1 MNLFNLGCAQGLT
14 YTGLHFKCHEDT
26 SSQTGRPAALP
37 PGRAPPA
44 VRAEAPPARASPR
57 PPISTRR
64 IYRGTLRMRKAAARP
79 EVCSLRLR
87 IGLLRDPAE
96 TNMAS

>member
-1 MNLFNLGCAQGLT
+1 
-14 YTGLHFKCHEDT
+14 
-26 SSQTGRPAALP
+26 
-37 PGRAPPA
+37 